1 MPRIGCGVAD
11 FRQAVYDARMNLSE
25 WIRRRLWAFSVGT
38 FVTTLAVLAYLAGWF
53 APLSRFQLDQGFRH
67 LNQIDGDPRIVLID
81 INDYALRSIHRWPWP
96 RRMQADLVG
105 ILEECGAETILLDIV
120 YAEPSPGRIS
130 DPRLEPDY
138 DADSLGGEI
147 LGETSIEN
155 AIYDDRELATAIR
168 NAGNVYVALF
178 FESSPPSFDPQ
189 QLRDAARKLLD
200 ENSKITQSDF
210 AQSLNL
216 PANFDSE
223 TRFAQARIDHV
234 LRNQF
239 DLDQNEIAE
248 RLAIPERDVEIHLSR
263 MKPIAAQYLIQQ
275 LLSENADASLA
286 EAYAAILP
294 NHPPNIASRDR
305 HDVFREYT
313 RALSRHY
320 VQQHCLEEVASY
332 SHLLPNGID
341 PTVPVADIAGAAK
354 RIGFVNFNKDED
366 GILRHVPVLTR
377 LEGRVVKQI
386 AFSLAADILDFDL
399 STISADDKNR
409 LVVTDQSKSHEW
421 RLPLNE
427 NGEMLVNWHID
438 RSAPTW
444 EKSFTHVPV
453 SRAMEIATC
462 RRTIKDNN
470 ALLRTRRFQAVELM
484 YEGAQSGLLDHEARI
499 RRLALFEAA
508 IDLANAESR
517 PSLEAQREELLKK
530 IEYTERLALSNVERM
545 HQEIGGLEPEDEEER
560 IFFERIANLHE
571 QLIAGPFTKELE
583 ANNARLQARADELL
597 GELRE
602 KLNGKYCFVGHTAS
616 AQADMVNSPVFEN
629 MPGVMAH
636 ANLVNTLL
644 QNRIP
649 TVAPPYMPVLL
660 IIIVGAIITLL
671 TASKGPWFAFASLL
685 FLIAPMLGVSCF
697 LFWKYG
703 FFVATFVPAVTTFV
717 AWAMITLYRQS
728 TEERQRRSFSRAL
741 ARNTSP
747 AIAASITRHM
757 DKLDLS
763 PQPAEVTCYFSDLQ
777 GFTSISERLDA
788 HQTKTILN
796 HYLGAMGEVLVDNRA
811 FNKFMGDGIFA
822 FFNSPLW
829 PVEDHIIVGCESALA
844 TAEKLNELKK
854 SADEEYADEFRD
866 LWMRVGVHSG
876 PVYVGYF
883 GSENQTDYTC
893 IGDTVNLAA
902 RLESAN
908 KAFGTQIMISDICRN
923 HAGDRYQY
931 RHLAALQVKGKA
943 HAVQVYEL
951 LGRKGQVDD
960 ETLDYAKAFGSAVGA
975 FQKRDWAGSKHH
987 FQYCKERRP
996 NDPALELYAN
1006 EIEQLQLNPPP
1017 DGDAWNMAITMTT
1030 K

>member
-1 MPRIGCGVAD
+1 VAV
-11 FRQAVYDARMNLSE
+11 FRQGVYDARMNLSE
-25 WIRRRLWAFSVGT
+25 WIKRRLWAFSVGT
-38 FVTTLAVLAYLAGWF
+38 FVTALAVLAYWAGWF
-53 APLSRFQLDQGFRH
+53 VPLSRYQLDQGFRH
-67 LNQIDGDPRIVLID
+67 LNQIDADPRIVLID

-105 ILEECGAETILLDIV
+105 ILNECGARTILLDIV
-120 YAEPSPGRIS
+120 YAEPSPGRIA

-138 DADSLGGEI
+138 DADSLGGEV
-147 LGETSIEN
+147 LGETSIDH
-155 AIYDDRELATAIR
+155 AIFDDQELASAIR
-168 NAGNVYVALF
+168 NAGNVYAALF

-189 QLRDAARKLLD
+189 QLRGDARKLLD
-200 ENSKITQSDF
+200 ENPKIMQDEF
-210 AQSLNL
+210 AQRLNL
-216 PANFDSE
+216 PPDSDSKS
-223 TRFAQARIDHV
+223 RFVQARIDHV
-234 LRNQF
+234 LRKQF
-239 DLDQNEIAE
+239 DLHQIEIAT
-248 RLAIPERDVEIHLSR
+248 RLQIPERDVEIHLSR
-263 MKPIAAQYLIQQ
+263 MKPIAAQYLIQK
-275 LLSENADASLA
+275 LLSENADTTLA

-320 VQQHCLEEVASY
+320 VGQHCLEPEKSY
-332 SHLLPNGID
+332 NELLPNGID
-341 PTVPVADIAGAAK
+341 PTVPVAEIAGAAK
-354 RIGFVNFNKDED
+354 RIGFVNFNKDDD
-366 GILRHVPVLTR
+366 GILRHVPVLAR

-386 AFSLAADILDFDL
+386 AFALAADILDLDL
-399 STISADDKNR
+399 SSITADDKQR
-409 LVVTDQSKSHEW
+409 LVLTDRSKKHVW
-421 RLPLNE
+421 RLPLNA
-427 NGEMLVNWHID
+427 NGELLINWHID
-438 RSAPTW
+438 RDAPTW
-444 EKSFTHVPV
+444 EKSFTHIPV

-462 RRTIKDNN
+462 RRTIKNN
-470 ALLRTRRFQAVELM
+470 DALLRTRRFQAVELM

-499 RRLALFEAA
+499 RQLVALEAT

-517 PSLEAQREELLKK
+517 GALDDQRKQLLDK
-530 IEYTERLALSNVERM
+530 IEYTEKLALSNVQRM
-545 HQEIGGLEPEDEEER
+545 HQEIDGLDPIDEDEKKL
-560 IFFERIANLHE
+560 FERIDNLHA
-571 QLIAGPFTKELE
+571 QLIEGPFTTELE
-583 ANNARLQARADELL
+583 SNNARLQTRADELL
-597 GELRE
+597 AELRE
-602 KLNGKYCFVGHTAS
+602 KLDGRFCFVGHTAS

-649 TVAPPYMPVLL
+649 TVAPTYMPGLL

-671 TASKGPWFAFASLL
+671 TATKGPWFAFASLL
-685 FLIAPMLGVSCF
+685 LLIAPMLGVSCI
-697 LFWKYG
+697 LTWKYG
-703 FFVATFVPAVTTFV
+703 FFVATVVPAVTTFV

-763 PQPAEVTCYFSDLQ
+763 PQPADVTCYFSDLQ

-788 HQTKTILN
+788 NQTKTILN
-796 HYLGAMGEVLVDNRA
+796 RYLGAMGEVLVENRA

-829 PVEDHIIVGCESALA
+829 PVDDHIIVGCESALV
-844 TAEKLNELKK
+844 TAEKLNELKET
-854 SADEEYADEFRD
+854 ADAEYADEFRG
-866 LWMRVGVHSG
+866 LFMRVGVHAG

-902 RLESAN
+902 RLEGAN
-908 KAFGTQIMISDICRN
+908 KAFGTQIMVSDICRN
-923 HAGDRYQY
+923 HAGDRYHY

-943 HAVQVYEL
+943 QAVQVYEL

-960 ETLDYAKAFGSAVGA
+960 ETLDYAEAFGQAVGA
-975 FQKRDWAGSKHH
+975 FQKRDWLGAKQH
-987 FQYCKERRP
+987 FQYCQQRRAS
-996 NDPALELYAN
+996 DPAIELYHH
-1006 EIEQLQLNPPP
+1006 EIEQLQINPPP
-1017 DGDAWNMAITMTT
+1017 EGDAWNMAIAMTT

>member
-1 MPRIGCGVAD
+1 
-11 FRQAVYDARMNLSE
+11 MNLSE
-25 WIRRRLWAFSVGT
+25 WIKRRLWAFTVGT
-38 FVTTLAVLAYLAGWF
+38 FVTTLAVLAYLAGMF
-53 APLSRFQLDQGFRH
+53 VPLSRFQLDEGFRH
-67 LNQIDGDPRIVLID
+67 LNQIDADPRIVLID

-105 ILEECGAETILLDIV
+105 ILEECGAESILLDIV

-138 DADSLGGEI
+138 DADSLGGEV

-155 AIYDDRELATAIR
+155 AIFDDRELATAIR

-189 QLRDAARKLLD
+189 QLRNDARKILD
-200 ENSKITQSDF
+200 KNPDITHDAFASRLNIPAGIDSKS
-210 AQSLNL
+210 
-216 PANFDSE
+216 
-223 TRFAQARIDHV
+223 RFTQARIDHV
-234 LRNQF
+234 LRKDF
-239 DLDQNEIAE
+239 ALDQSEIAE
-248 RLAIPERDVEIHLSR
+248 RLDIPVRDVEIHLSR
-263 MKPIAAQYLIQQ
+263 MKPLAAEFLV
-275 LLSENADASLA
+275 EKFFHKNADATLA
-286 EAYAAILP
+286 EVYTAILP

-313 RALSRHY
+313 RALSRRFIRR
-320 VQQHCLEEVASY
+320 HCLEPDPAYVD
-332 SHLLPNGID
+332 LLPNGID
-341 PTVPVADIAGAAK
+341 PTVPVAEIAGAAK
-354 RIGFVNFNKDED
+354 RIGFVNFNKDDD
-366 GILRHVPVLTR
+366 GILRHVPVLAKVD
-377 LEGRVVKQI
+377 GRIVRQI
-386 AFSLAADILDFDL
+386 AFALAADILDIDL
-399 STISADDKNR
+399 DSITADNKNR
-409 LVVTDQSKSHEW
+409 LVLTDKSKSHEW
-421 RLPLNE
+421 RLPLNK

-438 RSAPTW
+438 RGHPSW
-444 EKSFTHVPV
+444 EKSFTHIPV

-462 RRTIKDNN
+462 RRTIRSNN

-484 YEGAQSGLLDHEARI
+484 YEGAPSGLLDHEARVRQLSLLESGI
-499 RRLALFEAA
+499 E
-508 IDLANAESR
+508 LANAESR
-517 PSLEAQREELLKK
+517 PNLEVQRDELLKK
-530 IEYTERLALSNVERM
+530 IERTEDLALSNIERM

-560 IFFERIANLHE
+560 ILFERIENLNA
-571 QLIAGPFTKELE
+571 QLVVGPFTKELK

-597 GELRE
+597 HELRE
-602 KLNGKYCFVGHTAS
+602 KLDGKFCFVGHTAS
-616 AQADMVNSPVFEN
+616 AQADMVNAPVFEN

-649 TVAPPYMPVLL
+649 TVAPAYMPILL
-660 IIIVGAIITLL
+660 IIIVGAIITFL
-671 TASKGPWFAFASLL
+671 TASKGPWLAFASLL
-685 FLIAPMLGVSCF
+685 LLIAPMLALSCY
-697 LFWKYG
+697 LTWKHG
-703 FFVATFVPAVTTFV
+703 IFVATIVPAATTFV

-763 PQPAEVTCYFSDLQ
+763 PKPADVTCYFSDLQ

-788 HQTKTILN
+788 NQTKTILN
-796 HYLGAMGEVLVDNRA
+796 HYLGAMGEVLVENRA

-829 PVEDHIIVGCESALA
+829 PVEDHILVGCESALA
-844 TAEKLNELKK
+844 TADKLNELKE

-923 HAGDRYQY
+923 HAGDRYHY

-943 HAVQVYEL
+943 QAVQVYEL
-951 LGRKGQVDD
+951 LGRKGSVDD
-960 ETLDYAKAFGSAVGA
+960 KALEYADAFDEAVSA
-975 FQKRDWAGSKHH
+975 FQRQNWAGSKRH
-987 FQYCKERRP
+987 FQHCQQLRP
-996 NDPALELYAN
+996 NDPAIELYYS
-1006 EIEQLQLNPPP
+1006 EIEQLELNPPA

>member
-1 MPRIGCGVAD
+1 MAD
-11 FRQAVYDARMNLSE
+11 IRRCVYDARMNLSE
-25 WIRRRLWAFSVGT
+25 WIKRRLWAFSVGT

-53 APLSRFQLDQGFRH
+53 VPLSRYQLDQGFRH
-67 LNQIDGDPRIVLID
+67 FNQIDADPRIVLID

-105 ILEECGAETILLDIV
+105 ILDECGAETILLDIV

-138 DADSLGGEI
+138 DTDAAGDEV
-147 LGETSIEN
+147 LGETSIAN

-178 FESSPPSFDPQ
+178 FETSPPSFDPQ
-189 QLRDAARKLLD
+189 QLRDDARKLLD
-200 ENSKITQSDF
+200 ENPAITRQEF
-210 AQSLNL
+210 AATLNL
-216 PANFDSE
+216 PADDDSQ
-223 TRFAQARIDHV
+223 TRFVQARIDHL
-234 LRNQF
+234 LRQQF
-239 DLDQNEIAE
+239 DLDEHEIAE
-248 RLAIPERDVEIHLSR
+248 RLNIPVRDVEIHLSR
-263 MKPIAAQYLIQQ
+263 MKPIAAQYLVQK
-275 LLSENADASLA
+275 LLAENADATLA

-305 HDVFREYT
+305 HDVFREYS

-320 VQQHCLEEVASY
+320 VRKHCLDVDPSY
-332 SHLLPNGID
+332 SRLLPNGID
-341 PTVPVADIAGAAK
+341 PTVPVAEIAAAAK
-354 RIGFVNFNKDED
+354 RIGFVNFKKDDD
-366 GILRHVPVLTR
+366 GILRHVPVMTR
-377 LEGRVVKQI
+377 LEGKVVKQI
-386 AFSLAADILDFDL
+386 AFALSADILDFDL
-399 STISADDKNR
+399 KSIAADEKNR
-409 LVVTDQSKSHEW
+409 LIITDHKQSNVW

-427 NGEMLVNWHID
+427 NGEMLINWQINRD
-438 RSAPTW
+438 APTW
-444 EKSFTHVPV
+444 EKSFTHIPV

-462 RRTIKDNN
+462 RRTIRNNN

-484 YEGAQSGLLDHEARI
+484 YEGAPSGLLDHEARV
-499 RRLALFEAA
+499 RQLALWEAG
-508 IDLANAESR
+508 IELADAESR
-517 PSLEAQREELLKK
+517 ANLEAQRNGLLKE
-530 IEYTERLALSNVERM
+530 IEATEELALSNIERM
-545 HQEIGGLEPEDEEER
+545 HQEIGGLEPEDEDEHALFSR
-560 IFFERIANLHE
+560 INNLYE
-571 QLIAGPFTKELE
+571 QLIAGPFTKELI
-583 ANNARLQARADELL
+583 ANNARLQARADELVS
-597 GELRE
+597 ELRG
-602 KLNGKYCFVGHTAS
+602 KLDGKFCFVGHTAS
-616 AQADMVNSPVFEN
+616 AQADMVNSPVFES

-649 TVAPPYMPVLL
+649 TVAPSYMPVLL
-660 IIIVGAIITLL
+660 IVIVGAIITLL
-671 TASKGPWFAFASLL
+671 TATKGPWFAFASLL
-685 FLIAPMLGVSCF
+685 LLIAPMLGISCY
-697 LFWKYG
+697 LTWKYG
-703 FFVATFVPAVTTFV
+703 FFIATIVPAATTFV
-717 AWAMITLYRQS
+717 AWALITLYRQS

-747 AIAASITRHM
+747 AIAASITKHM

-788 HQTKTILN
+788 NQTKTILN
-796 HYLGAMGEVLVDNRA
+796 HYLGAMGEVLVENRA

-844 TAEKLNELKK
+844 TAQKLNELKA
-854 SADEEYADEFRD
+854 SAAAEYAEEFRR
-866 LWMRVGVHSG
+866 LFMRVGVHAG

-908 KAFGTQIMISDICRN
+908 KAFGTQIMVSGVCRD
-923 HAGDRYQY
+923 HAGDRYHY

-943 HAVQVYEL
+943 QAVQVYEL
-951 LGRKGQVDD
+951 LGRKGDVDD
-960 ETLDYAKAFGSAVGA
+960 ETLDYANAFNQAVAA
-975 FQKRDWAGSKHH
+975 FQKRDWEGSKHH
-987 FQYCKERRP
+987 FQYCKERRV
-996 NDPALELYAN
+996 NDPAIELYHH

-1017 DGDAWNMAITMTT
+1017 EGDAWNMAITMTT

>member
-1 MPRIGCGVAD
+1 
-11 FRQAVYDARMNLSE
+11 MNLSE
-25 WIRRRLWAFSVGT
+25 WIKRRLWAFSVGT
-38 FVTTLAVLAYLAGWF
+38 FVTTLAVLAYVAGWF
-53 APLSRFQLDQGFRH
+53 VPLSRYQLDQGFRH
-67 LNQIDGDPRIVLID
+67 LNQIDADPRIVLID

-138 DADSLGGEI
+138 DTDSLDDEV

-155 AIYDDRELATAIR
+155 AIFDDRELATAIR

-189 QLRDAARKLLD
+189 QLRSDARNLLD
-200 ENSKITQSDF
+200 DNPKISKLEFSRR
-210 AQSLNL
+210 LNL
-216 PANFDSE
+216 PDSTDSE
-223 TRFAQARIDHV
+223 SRFVQARIDHV
-234 LRNQF
+234 LRSQF
-239 DLDQNEIAE
+239 DLDQHEIAE
-248 RLAIPERDVEIHLSR
+248 QLGITEREVEIHLSR
-263 MKPIAAQYLIQQ
+263 MKPIAAQYLVQQ
-275 LLSENADASLA
+275 LLAENADATLT

-313 RALSRHY
+313 RALSRRY
-320 VQQHCLEEVASY
+320 IRKHCLDQGAPYDEI
-332 SHLLPNGID
+332 LPNGID
-341 PTVPVADIAGAAK
+341 PTVPVAEIAGAAK
-354 RIGFVNFNKDED
+354 RIGFVNFNKDDD

-386 AFSLAADILDFDL
+386 AFALAADILDIDL
-399 STISADDKNR
+399 TSIRADNENR
-409 LVVTDQSKSHEW
+409 LVMTDRSKSNEW

-427 NGEMLVNWHID
+427 NGEMLINWHID
-438 RSAPTW
+438 RAAPSW
-444 EKSFTHVPV
+444 EKSFTHIPV

-462 RRTIKDNN
+462 RRTIQSNN
-470 ALLRTRRFQAVELM
+470 ALLRTRLFQAVELM
-484 YEGAQSGLLDHEARI
+484 YEGAPSALLDHEARI
-499 RRLALFEAA
+499 RQLAMHETA

-517 PSLEAQREELLKK
+517 AGLKELRDQLLKD
-530 IEYTERLALSNVERM
+530 IESTEKLALSNIARAF
-545 HQEIGGLEPEDEEER
+545 QESSNLEPEDDEER
-560 IFFERIANLHE
+560 ILFERIADLQG
-571 QLIAGPFTKELE
+571 QLIEGPFTKELH
-583 ANNARLQARADELL
+583 AGNARLQARADELL
-597 GELRE
+597 GELRK
-602 KLNGKYCFVGHTAS
+602 KLDGKFCFVGHTAS

-649 TVAPPYMPVLL
+649 TVAPSYVPILL

-685 FLIAPMLGVSCF
+685 LLIAPMLGLSCY
-697 LFWKYG
+697 LTWKFG
-703 FFVATFVPAVTTFV
+703 FFVATIVPAATTFV

-747 AIAASITRHM
+747 AIAASITKHM

-763 PQPAEVTCYFSDLQ
+763 PQPADVTCYFSDLQ

-788 HQTKTILN
+788 NQTKTILN
-796 HYLGAMGEVLVDNRA
+796 RYLGAMGEVLVENRA

-829 PVEDHIIVGCESALA
+829 PVDDHIIVGCESALE
-844 TAEKLNELKK
+844 TAEKLNELKETTD
-854 SADEEYADEFRD
+854 AEYADEFRD
-866 LWMRVGVHSG
+866 LWMRVGVHTG

-902 RLESAN
+902 RLEGAN
-908 KAFGTQIMISDICRN
+908 KAFGTQIMVSDLCKN
-923 HAGDRYQY
+923 HAGDRYHY

-943 HAVQVYEL
+943 EAVQVYEL
-951 LGRKGQVDD
+951 LGRKGEVDD
-960 ETLDYAKAFGSAVGA
+960 NALEYASAFGQGVAA

-987 FQYCKERRP
+987 FQHCQQHRA
-996 NDPALELYAN
+996 NDPAIELYHH
-1006 EIEQLQLNPPP
+1006 EIEQLELNPPP
-1017 DGDAWNMAITMTT
+1017 EGESWNMAITMTT